1 MTDEFQSDDVTSS
14 GVIIGFISAVQGTQP
29 TKYFVINFN
38 EYFLAF
44 SDVNKA
50 EIEEH
55 LDFVKEITE
64 FKKAVLDCLIC
75 RFTSAP
81 GSSSNRKI
89 VTVDV
94 LNNKNFI
101 LASLLD
107 PRIKLVIFKGN
118 IVFTFLNKELAR
130 SHNIMC
136 FFRWR

>member
-1 MTDEFQSDDVTSS
+1 MTTGETQAIKCIVSILEPLAVMTDEFQSDEVTSS

-64 FKKAVLDCLIC
+64 FKKAVLDCLI
-75 RFTSAP
+75 
-81 GSSSNRKI
+81 
-89 VTVDV
+89 V
-94 LNNKNFI
+94 LQATIN
-101 LASLLD
+101 
-107 PRIKLVIFKGN
+107 
-118 IVFTFLNKELAR
+118 
-130 SHNIMC
+130 
-136 FFRWR
+136 